1 MTDRGVPE
9 VAVGLY
15 ALPPGE
21 FVAARDALVRDL
33 RAGGDRATAAA
44 VKALRRPTVAAW
56 ALNQVARA
64 EPDVVTTVLEAAE
77 ALRHAQRR
85 VLSGLRDTD
94 LRGAGTAHRQATD
107 QLVAAA
113 VAVAARHGSTAG
125 ATLEAALR
133 ATVQAASVDDEVARA
148 LRDGTLERELPAPD
162 ALGGFGGL
170 EGLTLV
176 PTPTPAE
183 EADLAA
189 DDDGDDGDDA
199 RAEQRAAAQRE
210 LMRANTALQ
219 EAQAAAKATA
229 DEAATARRRAEELA
243 ATAEAARRRAEAAA
257 RAAERAA
264 EEARAARE
272 EADRAARA
280 AERAERAAAE
290 AADRR
295 ERAVADAET
304 AIAAAEALARNAD
317 AD

>member
-189 DDDGDDGDDA
+189 DDDGDDA

-243 ATAEAARRRAEAAA
+243 AAAEAARRRAEAAA

>member
-133 ATVQAASVDDEVARA
+133 ATVQAAS
-148 LRDGTLERELPAPD
+148 
-162 ALGGFGGL
+162 
-170 EGLTLV
+170 
-176 PTPTPAE
+176 
-183 EADLAA
+183 
-189 DDDGDDGDDA
+189 
-199 RAEQRAAAQRE
+199 
-210 LMRANTALQ
+210 
-219 EAQAAAKATA
+219 
-229 DEAATARRRAEELA
+229 
-243 ATAEAARRRAEAAA
+243 
-257 RAAERAA
+257 
-264 EEARAARE
+264 
-272 EADRAARA
+272 
-280 AERAERAAAE
+280 
-290 AADRR
+290 
-295 ERAVADAET
+295 
-304 AIAAAEALARNAD
+304 
-317 AD
+317 